1 MNGKTREGLFAL
13 SVQEFSAE
21 RDLPM
26 NVSIRLENEAKQ
38 TYSVYVD
45 DTRIAR
51 GLPKAEAHRVRV
63 QAMNGTLKLRLG

>member
-1 MNGKTREGLFAL
+1 
-13 SVQEFSAE
+13 
-21 RDLPM
+21 M